1 MMRKR
6 PLLIILALYLLIT
19 LAYGVV
25 NPLFEAPD
33 EHWHFFTAVYLAENK
48 SLPVVEEDYDTW
60 LSQEAAQPPL
70 YYILGGA
77 LIAPLNTSNARK
89 DVWLN
94 PFRTQGIGN
103 AAALVNKNQV
113 IHTAAERWPWQGTF
127 LAAHVLRI
135 FSTLLGLGTLLA
147 IYGSARLI
155 WPNNE
160 RLALL
165 AVALPAF
172 LPQFNFLHAAIS
184 NDPLVIF
191 LGSAALWQLIWLWQ
205 NKPSRARL
213 LLLGITIGL
222 AALSKNAGVLLL
234 VFAVGFLFVRQLK
247 EKSADWRR
255 FVAFF
260 GETAFFIIL
269 PVLLIAGWLWWRNWQ
284 LYGDWT
290 ATNQFIRIAG
300 GDREFTLW
308 QVLGES
314 GGLWRSTVAV
324 FGWFNLLAPTWVYA
338 VWNVLA
344 VLGVVALFRN
354 IGDWRLEIRDWLKS
368 PISNLRSPISLF
380 LLLFGWLLAVY
391 AGLVMFM
398 LRTPAA
404 QGRLLFPAIVPLA
417 LGLAAGLQRW
427 QWRWLDWLAPAAA
440 LATTIFC
447 LWGIIGPAYAPP
459 PLVEILLPT
468 ATPLDLDF
476 GELTLLGMEMDEQ
489 TAVPSTSLS
498 TNPADTI
505 TFTLYWQANATPQ
518 TPPELVV
525 DVLGRNLE
533 PLGNSHSF
541 HGRGLYPATEW
552 PVGQIIADKMSVRLA
567 DEVAVPV
574 LAQVFVRLVDET
586 SQDMPSVQVGE
597 VTVLPPSW
605 PEPTEAILA
614 EIGGAVQVTAVSVT
628 PTQAQP
634 GDTITVNVEWQVIA
648 PPAADWTTLLHLAQP
663 GEPPLATGDSLPL
676 AGDYPTRVWAA
687 GQRFSDQYQ
696 LTVPDGLENGR
707 YPLWLG
713 MYHSDTIERLPLTV
727 DGTRQPAEL
736 WQIGWLE
743 IGDQTSIITFL
754 TCSTFAKRVNY
765 PAAIKIPAWRGKKR
779 PSHPF
784 IICSLR

>member
-6 PLLIILALYLLIT
+6 PLAIILGLYLLIT

-48 SLPVVEEDYDTW
+48 SLPVVEEEYDTW

-77 LIAPLNTSNARK
+77 LIAPLDTRTARNE
-89 DVWLN
+89 VWLN
-94 PFRTQGIGN
+94 PFRLQGIGN

-113 IHTAAERWPWQGTF
+113 IHTAVEQWPWQGTV
-127 LAAHVLRI
+127 LAAHLLRI
-135 FSTLLGLGTLLA
+135 FSTLLGLGTLIA

-155 WPNNE
+155 WPGNT

-191 LGSAALWQLIWLWQ
+191 WCSLALWQLIWLWQ
-205 NKPSRARL
+205 NQPSRPRL
-213 LLLGITIGL
+213 LLLGVTIGL

-234 VFAVGFLFVRQLK
+234 VFAIGFLFIVQLK
-247 EKSADWRR
+247 SFSLPSIPSRGEGRPVPSP
-255 FVAFF
+255 F
-260 GETAFFIIL
+260 GGGLGRGLVETAVFVVL
-269 PVLLIAGWLWWRNWQ
+269 PVLFMAGWLWWRNWQ

-290 ATNQFIRIAG
+290 ATSQFIRLAG
-300 GDREFTLW
+300 GDRAFTLW

-314 GGLWRSTVAV
+314 SGLWRSTVAV
-324 FGWFNLLAPTWVYA
+324 FGWFNLLARTWVYA

-344 VLGVVALFRN
+344 ILGVVGLLRN
-354 IGDWRLEIRDWLKS
+354 LGDQRLEIRDFFRA
-368 PISNLRSPISLF
+368 PFANFQSPISLP

-391 AGLVMFM
+391 AGLVLFM

-417 LGLAAGLQRW
+417 LGLAAGLHRW
-427 QWRWLDWLAPAAA
+427 HWRWLDWLAPAAA

-447 LWGIIGPAYAPP
+447 LWGVIGLAYTPP
-459 PLVEILLPT
+459 PLVEALPPT

-476 GELTLLGMEMDEQ
+476 GELTLLGIEMETE
-489 TAVPSTSLS
+489 TAVPPQTV
-498 TNPADTI
+498 
-505 TFTLYWQANATPQ
+505 TFTLYWQANTTPT

-525 DVLGRNLE
+525 DLLGRELA
-533 PLGNSHSF
+533 PLSNSHSY
-541 HGRGLYPATEW
+541 HGRGLYPASEW
-552 PVGQIIADKMSVRLA
+552 PIGKIIADQMSVHLA
-567 DEVAVPV
+567 DEAEVPV
-574 LAQVFVRLVDET
+574 LAQLFVRLVDET
-586 SQDMPSVQVGE
+586 SQDVPSVQVSE
-597 VTVLPPSW
+597 VVVLPPSW
-605 PEPTEAILA
+605 PEPTEVILA
-614 EIGGAVQVTAVSVT
+614 EIGGAVQVTAVRVT

-634 GDTITVNVEWQVIA
+634 GDTITVDVEWQVIA
-648 PPAADWTTLLHLAQP
+648 PPQVAWTTLVHLGPAN
-663 GEPPLATGDSLPL
+663 EIPLATGDSPPL
-676 AGDYPTRVWAA
+676 AGSYPTRVWAA

-696 LTVPDGLENGR
+696 LTLPEDLAAGS

-713 MYHSDTIERLPLTV
+713 MYTSDSIERLPLTV
-727 DGTRQPAEL
+727 AGEQQPNNVL
-736 WQIGWLE
+736 QIG
-743 IGDQTSIITFL
+743 IIEVV
-754 TCSTFAKRVNY
+754 A
-765 PAAIKIPAWRGKKR
+765 P
-779 PSHPF
+779 
-784 IICSLR
+784 